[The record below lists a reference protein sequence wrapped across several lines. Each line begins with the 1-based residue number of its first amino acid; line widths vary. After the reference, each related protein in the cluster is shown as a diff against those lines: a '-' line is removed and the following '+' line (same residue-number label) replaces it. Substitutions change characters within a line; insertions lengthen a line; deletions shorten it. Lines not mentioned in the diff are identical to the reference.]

1 MVLKHMA
8 VGLPHYATGRLRK
21 EAAGLFSEGRRANGG
36 PACVSRWSAT
46 SGEVVAMADEDRGIH
61 KVAAEWG
68 LYQVETRLKLGMI
81 AIDDVDIH
89 GGVPFV
95 AWCVMAVAEQ
105 VGC

>member
-1 MVLKHMA
+1 MI
-8 VGLPHYATGRLRK
+8 
-21 EAAGLFSEGRRANGG
+21 
-36 PACVSRWSAT
+36 

-95 AWCVMAVAEQ
+95 AW
-105 VGC
+105 